1 MAMRLE
7 SPTRRLGRYARLLV
21 AAALI
26 AGCTQTAGTPTPATA
41 GVANPPSVTVFTLAL
56 SPNSLVTCI
65 LADQGMLQPMTFTVT
80 ANSAVLLTTGGI
92 HYELPR
98 IRPNVYASDYWV
110 KIEADLSV
118 RPKRL
123 TVRNFDG
130 SCQWLATAP

>member
-7 SPTRRLGRYARLLV
+7 TLFRRLWRQASLLA

-26 AGCTQTAGTPTPATA
+26 AGCTQTAGTPAPATA
-41 GVANPPSVTVFTLAL
+41 GAPNTPVFTLAL
-56 SPNSLVTCI
+56 TPNSLVTCI
-65 LADQGMLQPMTFTVT
+65 LADQGMEAPMTFTVT
-80 ANSAVLLTTGGI
+80 RDSAVLLTTGGI

-98 IRPNVYASDYWV
+98 IRPNVYASDHWI

-130 SCQWLATAP
+130 SCQWVATAP

>member
-7 SPTRRLGRYARLLV
+7 SLFRTLWRQARPLA

-26 AGCTQTAGTPTPATA
+26 AGCTQTAGTPAPATTGA
-41 GVANPPSVTVFTLAL
+41 PNTPSVTVFTLAL
-56 SPNSLVTCI
+56 TPDSLVTCI

-110 KIEADLSV
+110 KMEANLSV

-130 SCQWLATAP
+130 SCQWVATAP